1 MKSVTAA
8 LAILIGGTACAV
20 AQAQTTTMVNTVTNA
35 APGEGVH
42 AGDFVIRAAFAGV
55 VPLVSSSHIDTLGG
69 HVDVTGGV
77 QPEVDFTYFVT
88 DNISV
93 QLIATAT
100 RHEISARKTKL
111 GAITSGALPND
122 IDLGSTYVL
131 PPAIVAQYHFFPQAK
146 FDPYVGAGIDFLW
159 PFDTQENKYKLGGT
173 TQVIQKLGL
182 SNAVGPVIEV
192 GLDYNISGPWFLNI
206 DYKQIFNH
214 LTARITTPLGLIKA
228 RTNLDPA
235 VFSAG
240 IAYRF

>member
-1 MKSVTAA
+1 MKTVTAA
-8 LAILIGGTACAV
+8 LAILFGTTALA
-20 AQAQTTTMVNTVTNA
+20 AAQTQVNTVTTA

-55 VPLVSSSHIDTLGG
+55 VPLNSSSHIDTIGG
-69 HVDVTGGV
+69 SVDVSSGT
-77 QPEVDFTYFVT
+77 QPELDFSYYVT
-88 DNISV
+88 DNLAV

-100 RHEISARKTKL
+100 RHEIRAQNTKL
-111 GAITSGALPND
+111 NAITQGALPST

-131 PPAIVAQYHFFPQAK
+131 PPAIVAQWHFFPQAK
-146 FDPYVGAGIDFLW
+146 FDPYVGAGIDFIW

-182 SNAVGPVIEV
+182 SNMVGGVVEI
-192 GLDYNISGPWFLNI
+192 GLDYNVSGPWFLNI

-214 LTARITTPLGLIKA
+214 VTARIHTPLGLIKA
-228 RTNLDPA
+228 RDNLDPA
-235 VFSAG
+235 VISAG